1 MNQRPQDRVIVFIDY
16 QNVFAGARSSFHQ
29 PPYAPTDGQ
38 DDPVALGNLLVGRRV
53 RPSRLQQVR
62 IYRGLPDASR
72 EPRPYGANDRQT
84 AAWRR
89 SPLVEVLRR
98 PLRYPADWPATKAKE
113 KGVDVALAID
123 FVRLA
128 VQGAYDVGVL
138 FSTDTDM
145 VPALEAVMELR
156 TVGAH
161 VEVAAWTCHGHRRSR
176 LRLPDTDLPW
186 CHYLTEA
193 DYRQVADVIDY
204 ASPPRG
210 PH

>member
-1 MNQRPQDRVIVFIDY
+1 MNQRGPDRVIVFLDY
-16 QNVFAGARSSFHQ
+16 QNVFAGARSSFHL
-29 PPYAPTDGQ
+29 PPHAPTDGQ
-38 DDPVALGNLLVGRRV
+38 IDPVALGNLLVSRRI

-89 SPLVEVLRR
+89 NPLVEVLRR
-98 PLRYPADWPATKAKE
+98 PLRYPPDWPATKAKE

-128 VQGAYDVGVL
+128 VQGSYDAGVL
-138 FSTDTDM
+138 FSTDTDL
-145 VPALEAVMELR
+145 VPALEAVMDIR

-161 VEVAAWTCHGHRRSR
+161 VEVAAWTCSGRKMSR
-176 LRLPDTDLPW
+176 LRLPDTNVPW

-193 DYRQVADVIDY
+193 DYRSVADVIDY
-204 ASPPRG
+204 TRSPA
-210 PH
+210 